1 MKRRARL
8 RLTAALVAICLAGAT
23 ARAED
28 GLGGFFQHLFG
39 GPQSQPPAAPRAT
52 EAAPVSTPR
61 PTPRKRRKP
70 APSREASAPAAPAT
84 PSATASKFV
93 YVLGDSLAISAAEG
107 MADELQA
114 KPEIGVIDR
123 ARDASGLV
131 RDDYFDWA
139 KAAREL
145 AAEQEASTK
154 EPVAKE
160 PVAKEPAAKARDA
173 APAPKPAA
181 KVDFVVV
188 MLGIN
193 DMQPMRDGKD
203 YVDPLSD
210 RWKEIYAQRI
220 QAVVTPLRAAH
231 IPVVWVGLPPMRA
244 EKFNTQMVA
253 LNQLFKDNAERAGA
267 KFLDLFDD
275 FADQGGQ
282 FDAFGPNV
290 EGQKVKLRGGDGIH
304 LTPAGGKKLAH
315 FLDVEVLDALDKTE
329 KPKTDIAVLP
339 PDINKATEDINEQI
353 RREMGQPVAPPSEVH
368 LPEAAIA
375 PQPPPKPEA
384 GAINSLAARPASP
397 GAALASAN
405 APAPSEAARLLRRG
419 EPPPAAPGRADDFT
433 R

>member
-1 MKRRARL
+1 MKRRGRL
-8 RLTAALVAICLAGAT
+8 RLSVALVAIGLTGAQ

-28 GLGGFFQHLFG
+28 GLGGFFQLLFG
-39 GPQSQPPAAPRAT
+39 GPQPRAAAT
-52 EAAPVSTPR
+52 PRPAEAAPASAPR
-61 PTPRKRRKP
+61 PTARKRHKP
-70 APSREASAPAAPAT
+70 APPREASAPAAPAT
-84 PSATASKFV
+84 PSPMASKFV
-93 YVLGDSLAISAAEG
+93 YVFGDSLAISAADG

-145 AAEQEASTK
+145 AAEMEA
-154 EPVAKE
+154 P
-160 PVAKEPAAKARDA
+160 AKEPAPKVKDA

-203 YVDPLSD
+203 YADPLSD

-231 IPVVWVGLPPMRA
+231 IPVVWVGLPPMRGD
-244 EKFNTQMVA
+244 KFNTQMVA

-275 FADQGGQ
+275 FADQSGQ

-315 FLDVEVLDALDKTE
+315 FLDAEVLDAIDKTE

-353 RREMGQPVAPPSEVH
+353 RREMGQPGAAPAEIRTPSVS

-384 GAINSLAARPASP
+384 GPINSLAARPASP
-397 GAALASAN
+397 RAALASAN
-405 APAPSEAARLLRRG
+405 SLAPSEAERRLRRG
-419 EPPPAAPGRADDFT
+419 EPPPAAPGRADDFS